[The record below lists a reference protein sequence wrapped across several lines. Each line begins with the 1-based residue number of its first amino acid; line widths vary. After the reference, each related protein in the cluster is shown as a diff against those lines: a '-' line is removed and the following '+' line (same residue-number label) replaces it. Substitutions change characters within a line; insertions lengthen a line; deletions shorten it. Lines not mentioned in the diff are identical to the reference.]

1 MGAAGFEPATSR
13 VWHEPLHSQ
22 EDPREP
28 APDEAE
34 KSERSDARGANTMV
48 AATIIIV
55 LTTAVV
61 VLVL

>member
-1 MGAAGFEPATSR
+1 MARPRAPGNATWRST
-13 VWHEPLHSQ
+13 PLA
-22 EDPREP
+22 RP

-48 AATIIIV
+48 AATIIMA
-55 LTTAVV
+55 LTVAAV